1 MKAPSKDPAR
11 SNPELDYAPPWA
23 RENLA
28 RENMTR
34 ANMARENMAR
44 EQLRPPLGE
53 RTSAEE
59 IAAGASH
66 TAGDEQP
73 YDRPWHHRAL
83 EPELVPEPPGGVP
96 NFWPTMLRMGI
107 VCTIAAIVA
116 ASVVLLFNPKQG
128 AHKGMQANGPPPASI
143 AENGTSIEVPAL
155 TAEKAASASGAPV
168 EPPPDAPGVAVRP
181 PALASTTPTQPRANL
196 EAPAPPVNQA
206 PLPQQPPR
214 EAPPASDTPPTV
226 QATAVPEAG
235 SATSTAV
242 KQSPAKP
249 TVTLDD
255 EEIST
260 LIKRGHTFLKD
271 GDFAAARLL
280 FERAADAGSAE
291 AALALGS
298 TYDPLFI
305 KRLGGIAVKPDIEN
319 ARKWYQ
325 IAADRGSAAAKLQ
338 LANLPPSH

>member
-73 YDRPWHHRAL
+73 YDGPWHHRAL

-96 NFWPTMLRMGI
+96 NFWPTMLWMGI
-107 VCTIAAIVA
+107 VCAIAAIVA
-116 ASVVLLFNPKQG
+116 ASVVLLFNPKQ
-128 AHKGMQANGPPPASI
+128 PPPASI
-143 AENGTSIEVPAL
+143 AENGTSIGVPAL

-181 PALASTTPTQPRANL
+181 QALAPTTPTQPGANL

-206 PLPQQPPR
+206 PLPQPPPR
-214 EAPPASDTPPTV
+214 EAPPASDTSRCKPRPSRRRARRFPPLSSRVWPNRPQRST
-226 QATAVPEAG
+226 TRR
-235 SATSTAV
+235 SA
-242 KQSPAKP
+242 P
-249 TVTLDD
+249 
-255 EEIST
+255 
-260 LIKRGHTFLKD
+260 
-271 GDFAAARLL
+271 
-280 FERAADAGSAE
+280 
-291 AALALGS
+291 
-298 TYDPLFI
+298 
-305 KRLGGIAVKPDIEN
+305 
-319 ARKWYQ
+319 
-325 IAADRGSAAAKLQ
+325 
-338 LANLPPSH
+338 

>member
-59 IAAGASH
+59 ITAGASH

-83 EPELVPEPPGGVP
+83 EPELVPEPPGGGP

-155 TAEKAASASGAPV
+155 TAEKAASESGAPV
-168 EPPPDAPGVAVRP
+168 EPPPDAPGIAGRP
-181 PALASTTPTQPRANL
+181 PALASPPPTQPRANL

-206 PLPQQPPR
+206 PL
-214 EAPPASDTPPTV
+214 PPTV

-260 LIKRGHTFLKD
+260 LIKRGHTF
-271 GDFAAARLL
+271 
-280 FERAADAGSAE
+280 
-291 AALALGS
+291 
-298 TYDPLFI
+298 
-305 KRLGGIAVKPDIEN
+305 
-319 ARKWYQ
+319 
-325 IAADRGSAAAKLQ
+325 
-338 LANLPPSH
+338 